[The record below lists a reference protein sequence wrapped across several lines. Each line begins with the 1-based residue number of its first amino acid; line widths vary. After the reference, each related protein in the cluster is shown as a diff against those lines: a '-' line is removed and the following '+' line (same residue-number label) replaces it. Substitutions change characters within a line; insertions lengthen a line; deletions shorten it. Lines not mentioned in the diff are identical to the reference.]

1 MQSIQFETAPTRYRH
16 WKLETSRDR
25 ARLTMKVDEAGGLTP
40 GYALKLNSYDLAVDI
55 ELADA
60 VTRLRFEHPGVSVVI
75 IDSALDGMFCAGAN
89 IFMLAHADHG
99 FKVNFCKF
107 TNETRLAIE
116 DAIANSGQRYLAALN
131 GTCSGGGYELALA
144 CEEIILVD
152 DRRSA
157 VSLPEIPFLGVLPG
171 TGGLTRLVDKRKVR
185 RDLAD
190 VFATLAEGVRGER
203 AVKWGLVDA
212 IAPRSRFNEAVAERA
227 AALVD
232 SKRAGRAGV
241 ALDTLTPAE
250 RDTEIR
256 YRHLTL
262 RLDSAQRLAE
272 LIVDGPE
279 SVQEI
284 PSDAGALGADFYPLR
299 LFREIDDALLRLRFN
314 YPEIGL
320 VLIKSA
326 GDLDRVAKLDR
337 AMWERRSDWFINETL
352 LLMKRVLKRLDLTA
366 KSFFAVIEPGSCF
379 AGSMFE
385 LALAADRIYMKS
397 GADARRS
404 TCSATSRHNWRSGR
418 SAKRRSK
425 SSVRNWPPNARKP
438 STTHAKRPGKFAPR
452 RPRGSTKTFRRRTG
466 VVLPDRPARYQSRG
480 TAAGRAGAALAEH
493 AFLTRALDYLDHLPA
508 DEIAALVSHQDNAA
522 LVVTTAHPLD
532 ASGEAEWRAQLAKR
546 IGARSNTVQQRRGAN
561 RRRRNRI
568 SQCNSP
574 FQLARL
580 DRERRQR

>member
-1 MQSIQFETAPTRYRH
+1 MHSIQFETEPSRYRH

-25 ARLTMKVDEAGGLTP
+25 ARLTMKVDEAGGLRP

-60 VTRLRFEHPGVSVVI
+60 VTRLRFEHPGVSVVT

-116 DAIANSGQRYLAALN
+116 DATANSGQRYVAALN

-144 CEEIILVD
+144 CADIILVD

-157 VSLPEIPFLGVLPG
+157 VSLPEIAFLGVLPG

-212 IAPRSRFNEAVAERA
+212 IAPRSRFNEAVAERV

-232 SKRAGRAGV
+232 SERAGRAGV
-241 ALDTLTPAE
+241 ALDALAPAE
-250 RDTEIR
+250 TDAEIR

-262 RLDSAQRLAE
+262 RLDRIQRLAE
-272 LIVDGPE
+272 LIIEGPQ
-279 SVQEI
+279 SVPAI
-284 PSDAGALGADFYPLR
+284 PADAAALGADFYPLR

-326 GDLDRVAKLDR
+326 GDLDRVAELDR
-337 AMWERRSDWFINETL
+337 AIWERQSDWFINETL

-366 KSFFAVIEPGSCF
+366 KSFFAIIEPGSCF

-397 GADARRS
+397 GADTRIATGALDAGALPMSNGLSRLS
-404 TCSATSRHNWRSGR
+404 TRFIADPAHAASLAAGGMFDAEAALKAGLVTAAPDELDWEEELRLAVSERLSLSPDALTGMEANIRFAGPETMETRIFGRLSAWQNWIFQR
-418 SAKRRSK
+418 
-425 SSVRNWPPNARKP
+425 PNAIGEHGALKLYGQP
-438 STTHAKRPGKFAPR
+438 QSPQFDYKR
-452 RPRGSTKTFRRRTG
+452 T
-466 VVLPDRPARYQSRG
+466 
-480 TAAGRAGAALAEH
+480 
-493 AFLTRALDYLDHLPA
+493 
-508 DEIAALVSHQDNAA
+508 
-522 LVVTTAHPLD
+522 
-532 ASGEAEWRAQLAKR
+532 
-546 IGARSNTVQQRRGAN
+546 
-561 RRRRNRI
+561 
-568 SQCNSP
+568 
-574 FQLARL
+574 
-580 DRERRQR
+580 

>member
-1 MQSIQFETAPTRYRH
+1 MHSIQFETEPSRYRH

-25 ARLTMKVDEAGGLTP
+25 ARLTMKVDEAGGLRP

-60 VTRLRFEHPGVSVVI
+60 VTRLRFEHPGVSVVT

-116 DAIANSGQRYLAALN
+116 DATANSGQRYVAALN

-157 VSLPEIPFLGVLPG
+157 VSLPEIAFLGVLPG

-212 IAPRSRFNEAVAERA
+212 IAPRSRFNEAVAERV

-232 SKRAGRAGV
+232 SKRAGHAGV
-241 ALDTLTPAE
+241 ALDALAPGET
-250 RDTEIR
+250 DTEIR

-262 RLDSAQRLAE
+262 RLDRIQRLAV
-272 LIVDGPE
+272 LIIEGPQ
-279 SVQEI
+279 SLPAI
-284 PSDAGALGADFYPLR
+284 PADAAALGADFYPLR

-326 GDLDRVAKLDR
+326 GDLDRVAELDR
-337 AMWERRSDWFINETL
+337 AIWERQSDWFINETL

-366 KSFFAVIEPGSCF
+366 KSFFAIIEPGSCF

-397 GADARRS
+397 GADTRIATGALDAGALPMSNGLSRLS
-404 TCSATSRHNWRSGR
+404 TRFIADPAHAASLAAGGTFDAEAALEAGLVTAAPDELDWEEELRLAVSERLSLSPDALTGMEANIRFAGPETMETRIFGRLSAWQNWIFQR
-418 SAKRRSK
+418 
-425 SSVRNWPPNARKP
+425 PNAIGEHGALKLYGQP
-438 STTHAKRPGKFAPR
+438 QSPQFDYKR
-452 RPRGSTKTFRRRTG
+452 T
-466 VVLPDRPARYQSRG
+466 
-480 TAAGRAGAALAEH
+480 
-493 AFLTRALDYLDHLPA
+493 
-508 DEIAALVSHQDNAA
+508 
-522 LVVTTAHPLD
+522 
-532 ASGEAEWRAQLAKR
+532 
-546 IGARSNTVQQRRGAN
+546 
-561 RRRRNRI
+561 
-568 SQCNSP
+568 
-574 FQLARL
+574 
-580 DRERRQR
+580 

>member
-1 MQSIQFETAPTRYRH
+1 MAGDLFSSGNLAGRDNGAARLMSVKFETDPSRYRH
-16 WKLETSRDR
+16 WKLETARDR

-60 VTRLRFEHPGVSVVI
+60 VTRLRFEHPGVSVVT

-116 DAIANSGQRYLAALN
+116 DASANSGQRYVAALN

-157 VSLPEIPFLGVLPG
+157 VSLPEIAFLGVLPG

-190 VFATLAEGVRGER
+190 VFSTLAEGVRGER

-212 IAPRSRFNEAVAERA
+212 VAPRSRFNEFVAERVA
-227 AALVD
+227 SLVD
-232 SKRAGRAGV
+232 ATRAGRAGI
-241 ALDTLTPAE
+241 ALDPLNAAE
-250 RDTEIR
+250 SGTEIR
-256 YRHLTL
+256 YRHLTV
-262 RLDSAQRLAE
+262 RLDPAQRLAE
-272 LIVDGPE
+272 LIIEGPARE
-279 SVQEI
+279 PAI
-284 PSDAGALGADFYPLR
+284 PHEAATLGANFYPLR

-326 GDLDRVAKLDR
+326 GDLDRVVELDR
-337 AMWERRSDWFINETL
+337 AMWERRGEWFISETL
-352 LLMKRVLKRLDLTA
+352 LLMKRVLKRFDLTA
-366 KSFFAVIEPGSCF
+366 KSFFAIVEQGSCF
-379 AGSMFE
+379 AGSLFE

-397 GADARRS
+397 GTDAHI
-404 TCSATSRHNWRSGR
+404 A
-418 SAKRRSK
+418 
-425 SSVRNWPPNARKP
+425 
-438 STTHAKRPGKFAPR
+438 
-452 RPRGSTKTFRRRTG
+452 TG
-466 VVLPDRPARYQSRG
+466 VLNGGPLPMSNGLSRLA
-480 TAAGRAGAALAEH
+480 TRFIADPSRAAALAAGGKFDAE
-493 AFLTRALDYLDHLPA
+493 
-508 DEIAALVSHQDNAA
+508 AALEAGLVTAAPDELDWEEELRLAISERLSLSPDALTGMEANIRFAGPETMETRIFGRLSAWQNWIFQRPNAIGEHGA
-522 LVVTTAHPLD
+522 LKLYGQPQSPQFD
-532 ASGEAEWRAQLAKR
+532 Y
-546 IGARSNTVQQRRGAN
+546 RRT
-561 RRRRNRI
+561 
-568 SQCNSP
+568 
-574 FQLARL
+574 
-580 DRERRQR
+580 

>member
-1 MQSIQFETAPTRYRH
+1 MTSVNFETDPSRYRH

-25 ARLTMKVDEAGGLTP
+25 ARLTMKVDEAGGLRP

-60 VTRLRFEHPGVSVVI
+60 VTRLRFEHPGVSVVT

-116 DAIANSGQRYLAALN
+116 DATANSGQRYIAALN

-157 VSLPEIPFLGVLPG
+157 VSLPEIAFLGVLPG

-212 IAPRSRFNEAVAERA
+212 IAPRSRFNEAVAERVA
-227 AALVD
+227 SRVD
-232 SKRAGRAGV
+232 ATRVGRAGITLD
-241 ALDTLTPAE
+241 ALAPAE
-250 RDTEIR
+250 SETEIR
-256 YRHLTL
+256 YRHLTMH
-262 RLDSAQRLAE
+262 LDTAQRLAE
-272 LIVDGPE
+272 LIIEGPKN
-279 SVQEI
+279 VPAI
-284 PSDAGALGADFYPLR
+284 PAEAAALGADFYPLR

-326 GDLDRVAKLDR
+326 GDLDRVAALDR
-337 AMWERRSDWFINETL
+337 AMWERRGDWFINETM

-366 KSFFAVIEPGSCF
+366 KSFFAIIEPDSCF
-379 AGSMFE
+379 AGSIFE

-397 GADARRS
+397 GTDARI
-404 TCSATSRHNWRSGR
+404 A
-418 SAKRRSK
+418 
-425 SSVRNWPPNARKP
+425 
-438 STTHAKRPGKFAPR
+438 
-452 RPRGSTKTFRRRTG
+452 TG
-466 VVLPDRPARYQSRG
+466 VLNAGALPMSNGLSRLGTRFIADPAR
-480 TAAGRAGAALAEH
+480 AAALAAGGTFDPEAAMEAGLVTAAPDELDWEEELRLAISERLSLSPDALTGMEASIRFAGPETMETRIFGRLSAWQNWIFQRPNAIGEH
-493 AFLTRALDYLDHLPA
+493 GALKLYGQPESPQFDY
-508 DEIAALVSHQDNAA
+508 
-522 LVVTTAHPLD
+522 
-532 ASGEAEWRAQLAKR
+532 
-546 IGARSNTVQQRRGAN
+546 RRT
-561 RRRRNRI
+561 
-568 SQCNSP
+568 
-574 FQLARL
+574 
-580 DRERRQR
+580 

>member
-1 MQSIQFETAPTRYRH
+1 MHSIQFETEPSRYRH

-25 ARLTMKVDEAGGLTP
+25 ARLTMKVDEAGGLRP

-60 VTRLRFEHPGVSVVI
+60 VTRLRFEHPGVSVVT

-116 DAIANSGQRYLAALN
+116 DATANSGQRYVAALN

-157 VSLPEIPFLGVLPG
+157 VSLPEIAFLGVLPG

-212 IAPRSRFNEAVAERA
+212 IAPRSRFNEAVAERV

-241 ALDTLTPAE
+241 ALDALAPGET
-250 RDTEIR
+250 DTEIR

-262 RLDSAQRLAE
+262 RLDRIQRLAV
-272 LIVDGPE
+272 LIIEGPQ
-279 SVQEI
+279 SLPAI
-284 PSDAGALGADFYPLR
+284 PADAAALGADFYPLR

-326 GDLDRVAKLDR
+326 GDLDRVAELDR
-337 AMWERRSDWFINETL
+337 AIWERQSDWFINETL

-366 KSFFAVIEPGSCF
+366 KSFFAIIEPGSCF

-397 GADARRS
+397 GADTRIATGALDAGALPMSNGLSRLS
-404 TCSATSRHNWRSGR
+404 TRFIADPAHAASLAAGGTFDAEAALEAGLVTAAPDELDWEEELRLAVSERLSLSPDALTGMEANIRFAGPETMETRIFGRLSAWQNWIFQR
-418 SAKRRSK
+418 
-425 SSVRNWPPNARKP
+425 PNAIGEHGALKLYGQP
-438 STTHAKRPGKFAPR
+438 QSPQFDYKR
-452 RPRGSTKTFRRRTG
+452 T
-466 VVLPDRPARYQSRG
+466 
-480 TAAGRAGAALAEH
+480 
-493 AFLTRALDYLDHLPA
+493 
-508 DEIAALVSHQDNAA
+508 
-522 LVVTTAHPLD
+522 
-532 ASGEAEWRAQLAKR
+532 
-546 IGARSNTVQQRRGAN
+546 
-561 RRRRNRI
+561 
-568 SQCNSP
+568 
-574 FQLARL
+574 
-580 DRERRQR
+580 

>member
-1 MQSIQFETAPTRYRH
+1 MTSVNFETDPSRYRH

-25 ARLTMKVDEAGGLTP
+25 ARLTMKVDEAGGLRP

-60 VTRLRFEHPGVSVVI
+60 VTRLRFEHPGVSVVT

-116 DAIANSGQRYLAALN
+116 DATANSGQRYIAALN

-157 VSLPEIPFLGVLPG
+157 VSLPEIAFLGVLPG

-212 IAPRSRFNEAVAERA
+212 IAPRSRFNEAVAERVA
-227 AALVD
+227 SMVD
-232 SKRAGRAGV
+232 ATRVGRAGITLD
-241 ALDTLTPAE
+241 ALAPAE
-250 RDTEIR
+250 SETEIR
-256 YRHLTL
+256 YRHLTMH
-262 RLDSAQRLAE
+262 LDTAQRLAE
-272 LIVDGPE
+272 LIIEGPKN
-279 SVQEI
+279 VPAI
-284 PSDAGALGADFYPLR
+284 PAEAAALGADFYPLR

-314 YPEIGL
+314 YSEIGL

-326 GDLDRVAKLDR
+326 GDLDRVAALDR
-337 AMWERRSDWFINETL
+337 AMWERRSDWFINETM

-366 KSFFAVIEPGSCF
+366 KSFFAIIEPDSCF
-379 AGSMFE
+379 AGSIFE

-397 GADARRS
+397 GTDARI
-404 TCSATSRHNWRSGR
+404 A
-418 SAKRRSK
+418 
-425 SSVRNWPPNARKP
+425 
-438 STTHAKRPGKFAPR
+438 
-452 RPRGSTKTFRRRTG
+452 TG
-466 VVLPDRPARYQSRG
+466 VLNAGALPMSNGLSRLGTRFIADPAR
-480 TAAGRAGAALAEH
+480 AAALAAGGTFDSE
-493 AFLTRALDYLDHLPA
+493 
-508 DEIAALVSHQDNAA
+508 AALEAGLVTAAPDELDWEEELRLAISERLSLSPDALTGMEASIRFAGPETMETRIFGRLSAWQNWIFQRPNAIGEHGA
-522 LVVTTAHPLD
+522 LKLYGQPESPQFD
-532 ASGEAEWRAQLAKR
+532 Y
-546 IGARSNTVQQRRGAN
+546 RRT
-561 RRRRNRI
+561 
-568 SQCNSP
+568 
-574 FQLARL
+574 
-580 DRERRQR
+580 

>member
-1 MQSIQFETAPTRYRH
+1 MHSIQFETEPSRYRH

-25 ARLTMKVDEAGGLTP
+25 ARLTMKVDEAGGLRP

-60 VTRLRFEHPGVSVVI
+60 VTRLRFEHPGVSVVT

-116 DAIANSGQRYLAALN
+116 DATANSGQRYVAALN

-144 CEEIILVD
+144 CEDIILVD

-157 VSLPEIPFLGVLPG
+157 VSLPEIAFLGVLPG

-212 IAPRSRFNEAVAERA
+212 IAPRSRFNEAVAERV

-241 ALDTLTPAE
+241 ALDALAPAE
-250 RDTEIR
+250 TDAEIR

-262 RLDSAQRLAE
+262 RLDRIQRLAE
-272 LIVDGPE
+272 LIIEGPQ
-279 SVQEI
+279 SVAAI
-284 PSDAGALGADFYPLR
+284 PADAAALGADFYPLR

-326 GDLDRVAKLDR
+326 GDLDRVAELDR
-337 AMWERRSDWFINETL
+337 AIWERQSDWFINETL

-366 KSFFAVIEPGSCF
+366 KSFFAIIEPGSCF

-397 GADARRS
+397 GADTRIATGALNAGALPMSNGLSRLS
-404 TCSATSRHNWRSGR
+404 TRFIADP
-418 SAKRRSK
+418 A
-425 SSVRNWPPNARKP
+425 
-438 STTHAKRPGKFAPR
+438 HA
-452 RPRGSTKTFRRRTG
+452 
-466 VVLPDRPARYQSRG
+466 
-480 TAAGRAGAALAEH
+480 AALAAGGTFDAE
-493 AFLTRALDYLDHLPA
+493 
-508 DEIAALVSHQDNAA
+508 AALEAGLVTAAPDELDWEEELRLAVSERLSLSPDALTGMEANIRFAGPETMETRIFGRLSAWQNWIFQRPNAIGEHGA
-522 LVVTTAHPLD
+522 LKLYGQPQSPQFD
-532 ASGEAEWRAQLAKR
+532 YKR
-546 IGARSNTVQQRRGAN
+546 T
-561 RRRRNRI
+561 
-568 SQCNSP
+568 
-574 FQLARL
+574 
-580 DRERRQR
+580 

>member
-1 MQSIQFETAPTRYRH
+1 MSIKFETDPSRYRH

-25 ARLTMKVDEAGGLTP
+25 ARLTMKVDEAGGLIP

-60 VTRLRFEHPGVSVVI
+60 VTRLRFEHPGVSVVT

-116 DAIANSGQRYLAALN
+116 DATANSGQRYVAALN

-157 VSLPEIPFLGVLPG
+157 VSLPEIAFLGVLPG
-171 TGGLTRLVDKRKVR
+171 TGGLTRLVDKRKMR

-212 IAPRSRFNEAVAERA
+212 IAPRSRFNEAVAERVA
-227 AALVD
+227 SLVD
-232 SKRAGRAGV
+232 AKRAGRAGI
-241 ALDTLTPAE
+241 ALDALTPAE
-250 RDTEIR
+250 TDTEIR

-262 RLDSAQRLAE
+262 RLDRIQRLAE
-272 LIVDGPE
+272 LIIEGPK
-279 SVQEI
+279 SVAAI
-284 PSDAGALGADFYPLR
+284 PAEAAALGADFYPLR

-326 GDLDRVAKLDR
+326 GELDRVAELDR
-337 AMWERRSDWFINETL
+337 AMWERQSDWFINETL
-352 LLMKRVLKRLDLTA
+352 LLIKRVLKRLDLTA

-397 GADARRS
+397 GADARIGTGVLNAGALPMSNGLSRLGTRFIADPEGAAS
-404 TCSATSRHNWRSGR
+404 LAAGGTFDAEAALEAGLVTAAPDELDWEEELRLAISERLSLSPDALTGMEASIRFAGPETMETRIFGRLSAWQNWIFQR
-418 SAKRRSK
+418 
-425 SSVRNWPPNARKP
+425 PNAIGEHGALKLYGQP
-438 STTHAKRPGKFAPR
+438 QSPQFDYKR
-452 RPRGSTKTFRRRTG
+452 T
-466 VVLPDRPARYQSRG
+466 
-480 TAAGRAGAALAEH
+480 
-493 AFLTRALDYLDHLPA
+493 
-508 DEIAALVSHQDNAA
+508 
-522 LVVTTAHPLD
+522 
-532 ASGEAEWRAQLAKR
+532 
-546 IGARSNTVQQRRGAN
+546 
-561 RRRRNRI
+561 
-568 SQCNSP
+568 
-574 FQLARL
+574 
-580 DRERRQR
+580 

>member
-1 MQSIQFETAPTRYRH
+1 MHSIHFETEPSRYRH
-16 WKLETSRDR
+16 WKLEASRDR
-25 ARLTMKVDEAGGLTP
+25 ARLTMKVDATGGLSP

-60 VTRLRFEHPGVSVVI
+60 VTRLRFEHPGVSVVT

-116 DAIANSGQRYLAALN
+116 DATANSGQRYVAALN

-157 VSLPEIPFLGVLPG
+157 VSLPEIAYLGVLPG

-212 IAPRSRFNEAVAERA
+212 IAPRSRFNETVAERA

-232 SKRAGRAGV
+232 SRRAGRAGI
-241 ALDTLTPAE
+241 ALDALAPAE
-250 RDTEIR
+250 TDAEIR
-256 YRHLTL
+256 YRHLRL
-262 RLDSAQRLAE
+262 RLDRIQRLAE
-272 LIVDGPE
+272 LIIDGPE
-279 SVQEI
+279 SVPAI
-284 PSDAGALGADFYPLR
+284 PSDAAALGADFYPLR

-314 YPEIGL
+314 YPDIGL

-337 AMWERRSDWFINETL
+337 AMREMRSDWFINETL
-352 LLMKRVLKRLDLTA
+352 LFMIRVLKRLDLTA
-366 KSFFAVIEPGSCF
+366 KSFFAIIEPGSCF
-379 AGSMFE
+379 AGSIFE

-397 GADARRS
+397 ADDSHIATGVLNAGALPMSNGLSRLSTRFIADPPRAATLAAGGTFDADAALEAGLVTAAPDELDWEEEVRLAISERLS
-404 TCSATSRHNWRSGR
+404 LSPDALTGMEANIRFAGPETMETRIFGRLSAWQNWIFQR
-418 SAKRRSK
+418 
-425 SSVRNWPPNARKP
+425 PNAI
-438 STTHAKRPGKFAPR
+438 GE
-452 RPRGSTKTFRRRTG
+452 RGALKLYGQPQSPQFDYRRT
-466 VVLPDRPARYQSRG
+466 
-480 TAAGRAGAALAEH
+480 
-493 AFLTRALDYLDHLPA
+493 
-508 DEIAALVSHQDNAA
+508 
-522 LVVTTAHPLD
+522 
-532 ASGEAEWRAQLAKR
+532 
-546 IGARSNTVQQRRGAN
+546 
-561 RRRRNRI
+561 
-568 SQCNSP
+568 
-574 FQLARL
+574 
-580 DRERRQR
+580 

>member
-1 MQSIQFETAPTRYRH
+1 MHSIQFETEPSRYRH

-25 ARLTMKVDEAGGLTP
+25 ARLTMKVDEAGGLRP

-60 VTRLRFEHPGVSVVI
+60 VTRLRFEHPGVSVVT

-116 DAIANSGQRYLAALN
+116 DATANSGQRYVAALN

-157 VSLPEIPFLGVLPG
+157 VSLPEIAFLGVLPG

-212 IAPRSRFNEAVAERA
+212 IAPRSRFNEAVAERV

-241 ALDTLTPAE
+241 ALDALAPGET
-250 RDTEIR
+250 DTEIR

-262 RLDSAQRLAE
+262 RLDRIQRLAV
-272 LIVDGPE
+272 LIIEGPQ
-279 SVQEI
+279 SLPAI
-284 PSDAGALGADFYPLR
+284 PADAAALGADFYPLR

-326 GDLDRVAKLDR
+326 GDLDRVAELDR
-337 AMWERRSDWFINETL
+337 AIWERQSDWFINETL

-366 KSFFAVIEPGSCF
+366 KSFFAIIEPGSCF

-397 GADARRS
+397 GADTRIATGALDAGALPMSNGLSRLS
-404 TCSATSRHNWRSGR
+404 TRFIADPAHAASLAAGGTFDAEAALEAGLVTAAPDELDWEEELRLAVSERLSLSPDALTGMEANIRFAGPETMETRIFGRLSAWQNWIFQR
-418 SAKRRSK
+418 
-425 SSVRNWPPNARKP
+425 PNAIGEHGALKLYGQP
-438 STTHAKRPGKFAPR
+438 QSPQFDY
-452 RPRGSTKTFRRRTG
+452 RRT
-466 VVLPDRPARYQSRG
+466 
-480 TAAGRAGAALAEH
+480 
-493 AFLTRALDYLDHLPA
+493 
-508 DEIAALVSHQDNAA
+508 
-522 LVVTTAHPLD
+522 
-532 ASGEAEWRAQLAKR
+532 
-546 IGARSNTVQQRRGAN
+546 
-561 RRRRNRI
+561 
-568 SQCNSP
+568 
-574 FQLARL
+574 
-580 DRERRQR
+580 

>member
-1 MQSIQFETAPTRYRH
+1 MTSVNFETDPSRYRH

-25 ARLTMKVDEAGGLTP
+25 ARLTMKVDEAGGLRA

-60 VTRLRFEHPGVSVVI
+60 VTRLRFEHPGVSVVT

-116 DAIANSGQRYLAALN
+116 DATANSGQRYIAALN

-157 VSLPEIPFLGVLPG
+157 VSLPEIAFLGVLPG

-212 IAPRSRFNEAVAERA
+212 IAPRSRFNEAVTERVA
-227 AALVD
+227 SRVD
-232 SKRAGRAGV
+232 ATRVGRAGITLD
-241 ALDTLTPAE
+241 ALAPAE
-250 RDTEIR
+250 SATEIR
-256 YRHLTL
+256 YRHLTMH
-262 RLDSAQRLAE
+262 LDPAQRLAE
-272 LIVDGPE
+272 LIIEGPKN
-279 SVQEI
+279 VPAI
-284 PSDAGALGADFYPLR
+284 PAEAAAPGADFYPLR

-326 GDLDRVAKLDR
+326 GDLDRVAALDR
-337 AMWERRSDWFINETL
+337 AMWERRGDWFINETM

-366 KSFFAVIEPGSCF
+366 KSFFAIIEPDSCF
-379 AGSMFE
+379 AGSIFE

-397 GADARRS
+397 GTDA
-404 TCSATSRHNWRSGR
+404 TIATGPLNAGALAMSNGLSRLGTRFI
-418 SAKRRSK
+418 A
-425 SSVRNWPPNARKP
+425 A
-438 STTHAKRPGKFAPR
+438 
-452 RPRGSTKTFRRRTG
+452 
-466 VVLPDRPARYQSRG
+466 PAR
-480 TAAGRAGAALAEH
+480 AAALAAGGTFDSE
-493 AFLTRALDYLDHLPA
+493 
-508 DEIAALVSHQDNAA
+508 AALEAGLVTAAPDELDWEEELRLAIGERLSLSPDALTGMEASIRFAGPETMETRIFGRLSAWQNWIFQRPNAIGEHGA
-522 LVVTTAHPLD
+522 LKLYGQPESPQFD
-532 ASGEAEWRAQLAKR
+532 Y
-546 IGARSNTVQQRRGAN
+546 RRT
-561 RRRRNRI
+561 
-568 SQCNSP
+568 
-574 FQLARL
+574 
-580 DRERRQR
+580 